1 MPFCFVSLCNTNAT
15 SKQTLLL
22 HAEGKKHR
30 AKARAFYVAK
40 QPPKQTEESAPES
53 KIPIGDTGNDESI
66 VNEIAK
72 QPKLQDPPKADA
84 GHNNSKADTGT
95 PPSKKKRKLDASV
108 NDISRKKT
116 KDDNSGELGN
126 GEVIHG
132 KKAEAEETTT
142 RLKLAESSSIKEDTG
157 KRIKWKKLIT
167 SALKLVCVLKKIA
180 LYILFSL
187 VFNLHIIVLI
197 CSFTYFCFSLLVVY
211 CL

>member
-1 MPFCFVSLCNTNAT
+1 M
-15 SKQTLLL
+15 
-22 HAEGKKHR
+22 
-30 AKARAFYVAK
+30 
-40 QPPKQTEESAPES
+40 
-53 KIPIGDTGNDESI
+53 
-66 VNEIAK
+66 NENAK

-84 GHNNSKADTGT
+84 EHNNSKADGGT

-157 KRIKWKKLIT
+157 KIIKWKKLIT

-211 CL
+211 SL